1 MTEATLLLEKW
12 IDDNPFIT
20 SLQMLKLT
28 ESELISRLSARDDI
42 TPNYSTLSNGIKRVG
57 LAKRFYVPP
66 EYTFDLYNQ
75 IHHMILIGYLNRHP
89 KTDDYDKYL
98 NLVENGEVSVK
109 DLPAPNTLIDAGTA
123 MLCMGRSGHGKTT
136 VHDKLLETF
145 EPLDNFHPPS
155 ENTGFRRLPQVM
167 FVKTYIKSATSKKAF
182 LVSILN
188 AIDKKLNS
196 HFTAKLP
203 SRDTVGE
210 QVIYVI
216 KICRMVGLGLLVID
230 DVQWVLNSKTTKDNK
245 VVTNVFLEEF
255 FNDLGVPMIF
265 IGTPEAGDLFSAP
278 EQSEQSERRLI
289 SDGKF
294 ILSDHSI
301 EHITWKTMVKALS
314 TNFLGMGEK
323 LVDKEFEHAIFYY
336 CEGNISKL
344 KRLVNH
350 ILSANLSMTKSNRFN
365 SLYTAH
371 VATHIRKE
379 SIKPKLPKVDVT
391 PAYSA
396 EKTAQIVDKTT
407 QKKDSKKQER
417 IDRIKRLQALD
428 MGDE

>member
-1 MTEATLLLEKW
+1 MTEANLLLEQW

-42 TPNYSTLSNGIKRVG
+42 TPNYSALPNSTKRIG

-66 EYTFDLYNQ
+66 EYAFDLYNQ

-109 DLPAPNTLIDAGTA
+109 NLPAPNALLDAGTA

-136 VHDKLLETF
+136 VHDKMLETLNPF
-145 EPLDNFHPPS
+145 GNFHPPS

-196 HFTAKLP
+196 HLTAKLP

-210 QVIYVI
+210 QVDYVI

-230 DVQWVLNSKTTKDNK
+230 DIQWVLNSKTTKDNK

-255 FNDLGVPMIF
+255 YNDLGVPMIF

-294 ILSDHSI
+294 VLSDHFI
-301 EHITWKTMVKALS
+301 EHLTWKTMVKALS
-314 TNFLGMGEK
+314 MNFLGLSEK

-350 ILSANLSMTKSNRFN
+350 ILIANLSMTKSNRFN

-371 VATHIRKE
+371 AATHIRKE
-379 SIKPKLPKVDVT
+379 SIKPKIPTVDVT

-396 EKTAQIVDKTT
+396 EKTAQIDDKNT
-407 QKKDSKKQER
+407 QKKDSKNQER

>member
-1 MTEATLLLEKW
+1 
-12 IDDNPFIT
+12 
-20 SLQMLKLT
+20 
-28 ESELISRLSARDDI
+28 
-42 TPNYSTLSNGIKRVG
+42 
-57 LAKRFYVPP
+57 
-66 EYTFDLYNQ
+66 
-75 IHHMILIGYLNRHP
+75 
-89 KTDDYDKYL
+89 
-98 NLVENGEVSVK
+98 
-109 DLPAPNTLIDAGTA
+109 
-123 MLCMGRSGHGKTT
+123 MGRSGHGKTT
-136 VHDKLLETF
+136 VHDKLLETL
-145 EPLDNFHPPS
+145 EPFDNFHPPS

-230 DVQWVLNSKTTKDNK
+230 DVQWVLNSKATKDNK